1 MKKVF
6 IREAIAVGTALLILA
21 SCTPV
26 TPGPTPTPTPT
37 PTTAK
42 AYSRGTITQKG
53 SIFVNGVE
61 FNDTTASITVN
72 GVAGTDA
79 SLRVGMHVEVK
90 GEIDT
95 ATNLGTATAVQSNNT
110 MEAPAASVG
119 ASSFVMLGQTVTVNA
134 GTVFEGGL
142 TLGTINPLTDV
153 VEVIAYPDG
162 LGGFIATHLQK
173 VLATEWEV
181 EGVITGFAGS
191 SFTLTPE
198 GGQPI
203 TVNFFG
209 GLDPAIDNNV
219 LAEVKFSSFSGSTIN
234 NVDGA
239 NILPVTVLSPDAG
252 DYMEAEGCVSA
263 LAAPTF
269 TVDGVQVNAGTLSLA
284 GIANG
289 TRVEVTGTFTG
300 GVLMA
305 SAIQIK

>member
-1 MKKVF
+1 MKKVC
-6 IREAIAVGTALLILA
+6 IREAIAVGTALLIFA
-21 SCTPV
+21 SCAPV

-72 GVAGTDA
+72 GAAGTDA

-95 ATNLGTATAVQSNNT
+95 ATNLGTATAVQSNNN
-110 MEAPAASVG
+110 MEAPVFSKG
-119 ASSFVMLGQTVTVNA
+119 ASSLVMLGQTVAVNA
-134 GTVFEGGL
+134 GTVYEGGL
-142 TLGTINPLTDV
+142 TFGTINPGDV
-153 VEVIAYPDG
+153 VEIIAYPDG
-162 LGGFIATHLQK
+162 LGGFVATDLEK
-173 VLATEWEV
+173 VLATTWEV
-181 EGVITGFAGS
+181 EGIITGLAGS

-203 TVNFFG
+203 TVNFSG

-219 LAEVKFSSFSGSTIN
+219 LAEVRFTSVSGATIN

-252 DYMEAEGCVSA
+252 DYMEAEGYVSA

-289 TRVEVTGTFTG
+289 TKVEVTGTFTG

>member
-6 IREAIAVGTALLILA
+6 IREALALGTALLAFA

-26 TPGPTPTPTPT
+26 TPGPSPTPTPT
-37 PTTAK
+37 PTTVK

-95 ATNLGTATAVQSNNT
+95 ATNLGTAVSVQANNT
-110 MEAPAASVG
+110 MEAPVYSKG
-119 ASSFVMLGQTVTVNA
+119 ASSLVMLGQTVAVNA
-134 GTVFEGGL
+134 GTVYEGGM
-142 TLGTINPLTDV
+142 TFGTINPGDV
-153 VEVIAYPDG
+153 VEIIAYPDG
-162 LGGFIATHLQK
+162 LGGFIATDLEK
-173 VLATEWEV
+173 VLATTWEV
-181 EGVITGFAGS
+181 EGVITGLAGTT
-191 SFTLTPE
+191 FTLTPY

-203 TVNFFG
+203 TVNFSG
-209 GLDPAIDNNV
+209 GLDPAIDNGV
-219 LAEVKFSSFSGSTIN
+219 LAEVKFSSVSGATIN
-234 NVDGA
+234 NVLGA
-239 NILPVTVLSPDAG
+239 DILPVASLSPDAG
-252 DYMEAEGCVSA
+252 DYMEVEGYVSA

-269 TVDGVQVNAGTLSLA
+269 TVDGVSVNAGTLSLA
-284 GIANG
+284 GIVNG
-289 TRVEVTGTFTG
+289 TKVEVMGTFSG
-300 GVLMA
+300 GVVTA